1 MARFRPLTTEIAA
14 PTTSGT
20 ASSVSAANVVRA
32 YHAGGGSG
40 AVLVT
45 LTSAAGATIGS
56 FSIAAGDVVFI
67 DKDKTQKIF
76 ASASDVKLTSVTY
89 PI

>member
-1 MARFRPLTTEIAA
+1 MARFKPLTTEIAA

-20 ASSVSAANVVRA
+20 ASNLSAANVVRA
-32 YHAGGGSG
+32 VNVGAT

-45 LTSAAGATIGS
+45 LATSAGATVGTFTVI
-56 FSIAAGDVVFI
+56 AGDTVYI
-67 DKDKTQKIF
+67 DKDKTQKVF
-76 ASASDVKLTSVTY
+76 AASADVKLTSVTY

>member
-20 ASSVSAANVVRA
+20 ASAVSAANVVRA
-32 YHAGGGSG
+32 YHSGSG
-40 AVLVT
+40 AAVLVT
-45 LTSAAGATIGS
+45 LINPDATVVGT
-56 FSIAAGDVVFI
+56 FSLAAGDTVYI
-67 DKDKTQKIF
+67 DKSKTQKVF
-76 ASASDVKLTSVTY
+76 ASAADVKLTSVTY